1 MKYVEYFKCKPITSI
16 SGPSYQQL
24 VQEVKSTDDVFVIG
38 ATRQWFKSNFID
50 LRFLLGSEII
60 LQYPDYA
67 DTQEKFNYC
76 LGKTKH
82 EDDDYKAFIWLLVG
96 STFKRVR
103 SIVNTAAIRAGK
115 QDIKVSQNQV
125 TASNLRVYLECGI
138 AATCHSF
145 ALCGCWLLCSK
156 I

>member
-1 MKYVEYFKCKPITSI
+1 MNPFTSI
-16 SGPSYQQL
+16 HGPSYQQL
-24 VQEVKSTDDVFVIG
+24 LHEFKSCDDVFVIG
-38 ATRQWFKSNFID
+38 ATRQSFKTNLVE
-50 LRFLLGSEII
+50 LRFVLGSEII
-60 LQYPDYA
+60 LQYPDYV

-115 QDIKVSQNQV
+115 QDIKVS
-125 TASNLRVYLECGI
+125 
-138 AATCHSF
+138 
-145 ALCGCWLLCSK
+145 
-156 I
+156 